1 MVYFPVDI
9 VAVLLDQAVGY
20 QVDQIENMDQLV
32 LDSSALG
39 VEDVLVSDAHVVEML
54 RVGLHDQNYLNLS
67 FDSWV
72 FLF

>member
-1 MVYFPVDI
+1 MVYSPVGI
-9 VAVLLDQAVGY
+9 VVVLLDQAVGY

-39 VEDVLVSDAHVVEML
+39 VEDDLVSDAHVVEML